1 MRVRTVTTAATAVL
15 IALALA
21 CNRGAGGKPPATPPA
36 ATPARPPADPALA
49 RDIADGF
56 LEILTTMAAIT
67 EAAPDCPAMA
77 VQLIELFDQSAELFE
92 LARAQG
98 ADPEAGPLLEAE
110 LDRRASAVAP
120 LVDRIQAGLGRCQMD
135 RDVAAAMERM
145 PTL

>member
-1 MRVRTVTTAATAVL
+1 MRVRAVTTAAAAVL
-15 IALALA
+15 IALAAA
-21 CNRGAGGKPPATPPA
+21 CGGGAAGAPPSTAPA
-36 ATPARPPADPALA
+36 ATPAEPPADPALA
-49 RDIADGF
+49 RDLADGF

-67 EAAPDCPAMA
+67 ETAPDCPAMA
-77 VQLIELFDQSAELFE
+77 VQLVELFDRSAELFD

-98 ADPEAGPLLEAE
+98 ADPEAGPRLEAE

>member
-1 MRVRTVTTAATAVL
+1 MRVRAVNAAATA
-15 IALALA
+15 ALVALVAA
-21 CNRGAGGKPPATPPA
+21 CGGGAGKPPPT
-36 ATPARPPADPALA
+36 TPAPAPAGPATDPALA

-77 VQLIELFDQSAELFE
+77 VQLTELFDQSAELFD

-120 LVDRIQAGLGRCQMD
+120 LVERIQAGLGRCQLD